1 MPYGLLKEVSCAHDK
16 LPPPQS
22 ATAATVARLQ
32 VCRLL
37 RVDITVTV
45 ESNGAQAS
53 RRLLLPPPPSCNVT
67 ARDFTVHRASRDLEA
82 KAALFM
88 SPRLLLITG

>member
-1 MPYGLLKEVSCAHDK
+1 MISFLRLSPPLQQQSHGYYRSVGL
-16 LPPPQS
+16 
-22 ATAATVARLQ
+22 
-32 VCRLL
+32 CRLL

-88 SPRLLLITG
+88 SPRLLLIMG